1 MMLRLSFNLPE
12 AALAVEKS
20 VDQVLAEGSRTQDI
34 AGAGGTLVSTQEM
47 GQAIAKAVEATG

>member
-1 MMLRLSFNLPE
+1 MMLRLSFSLPE

-20 VDQVLAEGSRTQDI
+20 VEKVLAEGARTPDLLS
-34 AGAGGTLVSTQEM
+34 AGGTLVSTQEM